1 MIGTARSEED
11 FVTQLPAWS
20 GPYVVRYGFSP
31 GTVTLVLANST
42 IAAGFG
48 WASWTAMHEE
58 LAPDDDIRATRAFAA
73 LTGLLAVVLGAMV
86 LDWLF
91 TMLTRRVALR
101 IDQDGV
107 TLGRRTGR
115 TDPHRQ
121 CAVVRHCANRAVRA
135 EAGRTDPDVRAAAA
149 A

>member
-1 MIGTARSEED
+1 MKAVTSQAPVTACLWSGSRDLVAMGLLQPSRAGRVRSLTLMPTMIGTARSEED
-11 FVTQLPAWS
+11 FVTQL
-20 GPYVVRYGFSP
+20 
-31 GTVTLVLANST
+31 
-42 IAAGFG
+42 
-48 WASWTAMHEE
+48 
-58 LAPDDDIRATRAFAA
+58 
-73 LTGLLAVVLGAMV
+73 